1 MAFSQDEVA
10 HGPVTWARVCTA
22 ASAVQQPVLVVGP
35 LPTISGSA
43 PHSEEEK
50 RENRVGGGA
59 EHRRPEVRAQR
70 LRFREEG
77 QQRGKDGSKL

>member
-10 HGPVTWARVCTA
+10 HSPVTWARVCTA
-22 ASAVQQPVLVVGP
+22 ASAVRTAGP